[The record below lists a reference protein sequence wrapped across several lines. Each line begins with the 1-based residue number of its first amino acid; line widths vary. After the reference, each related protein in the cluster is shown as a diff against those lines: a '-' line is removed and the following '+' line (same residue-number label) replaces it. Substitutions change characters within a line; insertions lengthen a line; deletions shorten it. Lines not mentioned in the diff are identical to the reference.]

1 MQQLFSDQPQE
12 ETVPASQLEIL
23 GEMGEKSITAVFLGF
38 YYSLPDSR
46 GIWSY
51 QCIRVTTPV
60 SLSQWSCYSQF
71 WLVMRLLKIFS
82 STVNWTV
89 SVSHGSVVTSSSQ
102 RVQQAGGDSHH
113 DKSGEA
119 GHCSHQFCINIDYK
133 KLELPPPNNGS
144 VVQVVI
150 TPHILEIFEVEIVIV
165 DQMSLLT

>member
-1 MQQLFSDQPQE
+1 MQQLFSDQPRE
-12 ETVPASQLEIL
+12 ETVPPLNLRSSERW
-23 GEMGEKSITAVFLGF
+23 ERRTAVFLGF

-60 SLSQWSCYSQF
+60 SLSQWSCYSQY
-71 WLVMRLLKIFS
+71 WLVMRLKIFS

-113 DKSGEA
+113 DKSEEA
-119 GHCSHQFCINIDYK
+119 GHCSHQFCINTDYK

-150 TPHILEIFEVEIVIV
+150 TPHILEIFEVEIVIA

>member
-1 MQQLFSDQPQE
+1 MQQLFSDQALE

-46 GIWSY
+46 AIWSS
-51 QCIRVTTPV
+51 QCIRVTSSV

-71 WLVMRLLKIFS
+71 WLVMRLLKILS

-113 DKSGEA
+113 DKSEEA
-119 GHCSHQFCINIDYK
+119 DHCSHQFCINKDYK

-150 TPHILEIFEVEIVIV
+150 TPHILEIFEVRN
-165 DQMSLLT
+165 S